1 MPSQKPTNRVLS
13 GWKALAVQL
22 RFCAAVLY
30 RCLFRRRRYPLL
42 FLRVSKNGF
51 LKTLSMLQDCR
62 LTKVIKAAN
71 KYHFSLVE
79 PGWPSE
85 AYDLMIANGGLN
97 VGGAGTP
104 AKAQIDLAILAIT
117 RACGNG
123 CEHCYERFNVNG
135 RDTVPLSRWQSVIAE
150 IQSIGVSVVALSGGE
165 PLLRFENTL
174 QLVETADKRRS
185 DIHLYTS
192 GLGVRPARVTA
203 LVDAGLAGV
212 AVGLDHF
219 DREKHDVVRG
229 RKGAYDDAVEALQL
243 FRDAGILTFVNT
255 CITKQLVASDGLW
268 RFYELLNKLGVGA
281 VQLLEPKPCG
291 GYATQQIKTL
301 YGLEERKATM
311 DFFEATTGGRN
322 HDGYPAVY
330 FPAFTEAPENLGCM
344 MGGLS
349 HLHIDSR
356 GNVEPCVFLPVA
368 FGNIT
373 DRSFLDIYRDMR
385 KAVPRPLHKRCPAL
399 QLAERVGFDPEEGKE
414 LPLAYADVREEW
426 GRMFG

>member
-1 MPSQKPTNRVLS
+1 
-13 GWKALAVQL
+13 
-22 RFCAAVLY
+22 
-30 RCLFRRRRYPLL
+30 
-42 FLRVSKNGF
+42 
-51 LKTLSMLQDCR
+51 LKTLSLLQDCR
-62 LTKVIKAAN
+62 LTKVIQVGS

-85 AYDLMIANGGLN
+85 AYDRMIAHGGLN

-104 AKAQIDLAILAIT
+104 VKAQIDLAILAIT

-135 RDTVPLSRWQSVIAE
+135 KDTVPLSRWQSVIVE
-150 IQSIGVSVVALSGGE
+150 MQSIGVSVVALSGGE

-174 QLVETADKRRS
+174 QLVEAVDKRCS

-203 LVDAGLAGV
+203 LVKAGLAGV

-219 DREKHDVVRG
+219 DRGKHDAVRG
-229 RKGAYDDAVEALQL
+229 RRGAFDDAVEALQL
-243 FRDAGILTFVNT
+243 FREAGILTFVNT
-255 CITKQLVASDGLW
+255 CITKQLVANDGLW

-291 GYATQQIKTL
+291 GYATQQIRTL

-311 DFFEATTGGRN
+311 EFFEATTGDRN
-322 HDGYPAVY
+322 HKGYPAVY

-349 HLHIDSR
+349 HLHIDSC

-373 DRSFLDIYRDMR
+373 DRSFLDIYQDMR
-385 KAVPRPLHKRCPAL
+385 NAVPRPLHKRCPAL
-399 QLAERVGFDPEEGKE
+399 QLAERVGFSPEDGKE
-414 LPLAYADVREEW
+414 LPLQFADVEEQW